1 MIIINN
7 FFIIIETYNILMPQK
22 DYKKIME
29 ESNKQ
34 KKIEEELNKTRISI
48 IRTIKDRK
56 RVEMEYL
63 DAVKKQ
69 MGYWKSQ
76 IENADAEKD
85 KERYNVIKKNIEME
99 KAHIKQIQD
108 ELNRI
113 NEELKMANEYQKI
126 K

>member
-1 MIIINN
+1 MS
-7 FFIIIETYNILMPQK
+7 QK

-34 KKIEEELNKTRISI
+34 KKIEEQFNKTRINI

-76 IENADAEKD
+76 IENTDAEKD

-99 KAHIKQIQD
+99 KTHIKQIQD

-113 NEELKMANEYQKI
+113 NEELKMENEHEK
-126 K
+126 

>member
-1 MIIINN
+1 
-7 FFIIIETYNILMPQK
+7 MPQK

-29 ESNKQ
+29 ESIKQ

-76 IENADAEKD
+76 IEKTDAEKD
-85 KERYNVIKKNIEME
+85 KERYNQIKKNIEME
-99 KAHIKQIQD
+99 KTHIKQIQD

-113 NEELKMANEYQKI
+113 NEELKRANEYLKI

>member
-1 MIIINN
+1 M
-7 FFIIIETYNILMPQK
+7 QK

-29 ESNKQ
+29 ETRQK
-34 KKIEEELNKTRISI
+34 KKIEEELSKTRISI

-76 IENADAEKD
+76 IDNTDAEKD
-85 KERYNVIKKNIEME
+85 KERYNKIKKNIEME
-99 KAHIKQIQD
+99 KSHIKQIQD

-113 NEELKMANEYQKI
+113 NEELKMENIHQKS
-126 K
+126 

>member
-1 MIIINN
+1 
-7 FFIIIETYNILMPQK
+7 
-22 DYKKIME
+22 ME

-34 KKIEEELNKTRISI
+34 KKIIEQLNKTRISI

-76 IENADAEKD
+76 IEITDAEKD

>member
-1 MIIINN
+1 
-7 FFIIIETYNILMPQK
+7 MPQK

-34 KKIEEELNKTRISI
+34 KKIEEELNKTRINI

-63 DAVKKQ
+63 DAIKKQ

-76 IENADAEKD
+76 IENTDAEKN

-113 NEELKMANEYQKI
+113 DEELKMANKY
-126 K
+126 

>member
-1 MIIINN
+1 
-7 FFIIIETYNILMPQK
+7 MPQK

-29 ESNKQ
+29 ETKQ
-34 KKIEEELNKTRISI
+34 KKIEEELSKTRINI

-76 IENADAEKD
+76 MDNIDAEKD
-85 KERYNVIKKNIEME
+85 KERYNEIKKNIEME
-99 KAHIKQIQD
+99 KSHIKQILD
-108 ELNRI
+108 ELDRI
-113 NEELKMANEYQKI
+113 NEELKIENVHQKSE
-126 K
+126 

>member
-7 FFIIIETYNILMPQK
+7 FFIIIETYSIFMPQK

-76 IENADAEKD
+76 IENTDPEKD

>member
-1 MIIINN
+1 
-7 FFIIIETYNILMPQK
+7 MPQK

-29 ESNKQ
+29 ERNKQ
-34 KKIEEELNKTRISI
+34 KKIEEELNKTRINI

-56 RVEMEYL
+56 RIEMEYL

-76 IENADAEKD
+76 IENTDPEKD
-85 KERYNVIKKNIEME
+85 KERYNQLKKNIEME
-99 KAHIKQIQD
+99 KDHIKQIQ
-108 ELNRI
+108 
-113 NEELKMANEYQKI
+113 EELDRISEEIKMENERQK